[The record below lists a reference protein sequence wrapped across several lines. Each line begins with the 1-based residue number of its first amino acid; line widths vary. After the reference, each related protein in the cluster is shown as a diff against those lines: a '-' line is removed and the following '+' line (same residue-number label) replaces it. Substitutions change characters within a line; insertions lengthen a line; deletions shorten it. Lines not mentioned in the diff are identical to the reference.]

1 MQPNPPFPARVRER
15 ALAALAVL
23 VAVGLVGFAAAPP
36 VLASSAKAQVEINAG
51 TTDEVAFAGQDVM
64 ITGVVSPLDPDL
76 GRPTGSV
83 RVISHEPGHPVSEA
97 TIPDDPFLLEYFS
110 AWVYPTE
117 PGTRSFTVEY
127 SGDAYFAA
135 SSQVIRY
142 TVNTGPLTKTTLSIS
157 PQGPVPVG
165 GTITLTANATDDA
178 GRPLDAIGANG
189 YVTFFDNGKPL
200 GEPVEVTRGTKPGKT
215 LYATLTT
222 SFPRAGTRTITALFE
237 PLFYYYYV
245 ESTSPGVRVTVTRAP
260 TPTSTPTPTVT
271 PAPTGTPAPTATP
284 RPPAAPAAV
293 GGSFTVRPRSAVKVG
308 SAVRAVAEIHNRA
321 SGRPV
326 AGSVQFYDGNRKV
339 GKPVALVR
347 GHASMSYSRLAAG
360 EHLLKAKYLG
370 TKAHAAA
377 FTRNVTVT
385 VRK

>member
-1 MQPNPPFPARVRER
+1 MQQPNPPFPDSVRER
-15 ALAALAVL
+15 ARAALAVL

-36 VLASSAKAQVEINAG
+36 ALAASGKAAVEINAG

-64 ITGVVSPLDPDL
+64 ITGVVSAVDPEL

-135 SSQVIRY
+135 TSQVIRY
-142 TVNTGPLTKTTLSIS
+142 AVNTGPLTKTTLSVS
-157 PQGPVPVG
+157 PQGPVRVG
-165 GTITLTANATDDA
+165 GRITLTANATDDA
-178 GRPLDAIGANG
+178 GRALDAIGANG
-189 YVTFFDNGKPL
+189 YVTFFENGKPL
-200 GEPVEVTRGTKPGKT
+200 GEPIEVTRGTKPGKT

-222 SFPRAGTRTITALFE
+222 SFSRAGTRTITALFE

-245 ESTSPGVRVTVTRAP
+245 ESTSPRVSVTVTGAP
-260 TPTSTPTPTVT
+260 TPTSTPTVT
-271 PAPTGTPAPTATP
+271 PTPTGTPTPTATP
-284 RPPAAPAAV
+284 RPPTAPAAV
-293 GGSFTVRPRSAVKVG
+293 GGSFTVRPRSGVKAG
-308 SAVRAVAEIHNRA
+308 SAVRAVAEIHDRA
-321 SGRPV
+321 SGRAV

-360 EHLLKAKYLG
+360 EHVLKAKYLG